1 MLGLHRG
8 TVRDAGLFIGKIVRD
23 AVHYF
28 TGNAFTGC
36 FFHEKQLFTPEELWP
51 LTKEGKVVW
60 EQTVDSGDFLWPH
73 LKTERG
79 LIALDYNE

>member
-1 MLGLHRG
+1 M
-8 TVRDAGLFIGKIVRD
+8 
-23 AVHYF
+23 HYF

-36 FFHEKQLFTPEELWP
+36 FFHGSQLFSPEQLWP

-60 EQTVDSGDFLWPH
+60 EETHDSGGFLWPH